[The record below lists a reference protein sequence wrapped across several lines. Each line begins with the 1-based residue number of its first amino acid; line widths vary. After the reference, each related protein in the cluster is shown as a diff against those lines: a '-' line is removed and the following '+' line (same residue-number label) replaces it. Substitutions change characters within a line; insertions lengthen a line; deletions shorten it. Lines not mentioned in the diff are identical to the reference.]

1 MEKTSGGTRIY
12 LGAIKYRDVLFI
24 GRLRYEP
31 NVGKRHL
38 EKPSTAFLSCLLL
51 FSLPP
56 SKLDLPSA
64 CGLSRT
70 ETLLRYPVFQ

>member
-12 LGAIKYRDVLFI
+12 LGRGCIKYRDVLFM
-24 GRLRYEP
+24 GRLRYDP

-38 EKPSTAFLSCLLL
+38 EKPSIAFLSCLLL
-51 FSLPP
+51 YSLPP

-64 CGLSRT
+64 CGLS
-70 ETLLRYPVFQ
+70 